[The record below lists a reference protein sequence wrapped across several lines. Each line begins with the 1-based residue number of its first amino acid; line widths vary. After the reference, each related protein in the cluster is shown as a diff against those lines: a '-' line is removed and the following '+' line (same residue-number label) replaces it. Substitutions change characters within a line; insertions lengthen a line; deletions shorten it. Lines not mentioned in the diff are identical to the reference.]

1 VPRGKYSNLSVRREV
16 REELEKLRSETKVND
31 LNDLLILLVNTY
43 REHTNTISKFEE
55 VLTNAVSKAVK
66 EALSSY
72 TNTISMTTAS
82 HTNSVSTSPTS
93 HTNTVSKSK
102 PSSKITAWDI
112 LKRDKISCMSNI
124 KARNPSRVIET
135 LFENGAVKIDLGR
148 DICVVEP
155 EFWWKFW
162 NTVEKFKTP
171 NDEENLKEI
180 KDEKMKWLYS
190 ELRREGILVL
200 DSTRKPPA
208 WTFDKRVEIPEKAF
222 EISGTSQ
229 EEGEEEDV
237 DEEYADY
244 EDIYK

>member
-1 VPRGKYSNLSVRREV
+1 VRKEV
-16 REELEKLRSETKVND
+16 REELEKLRNEIKVND

-55 VLTNAVSKAVK
+55 ILTNTVSKAIK

-72 TNTISMTTAS
+72 TNIISMTPA
-82 HTNSVSTSPTS
+82 S
-93 HTNTVSKSK
+93 HTNTVSTSPNSHTNTVSTQKAGG
-102 PSSKITAWDI
+102 KITAWDI

-148 DICVVEP
+148 DICVVYP
-155 EFWWKFW
+155 DFWWEFWRIVK
-162 NTVEKFKTP
+162 EFKTP
-171 NDEENLKEI
+171 NDEENLRELKN
-180 KDEKMKWLYS
+180 EKMKWLYS
-190 ELRREGILVL
+190 ELRREGIIVL
-200 DSTRKPPA
+200 DSSRKPPA

-222 EISGTSQ
+222 ETRQ
-229 EEGEEEDV
+229 EEESTKEEEIA
-237 DEEYADY
+237 DEYGEY